1 MQPALSNQ
9 SVHSVMHFEIEFH
22 RLILFTATPAIWL
35 GCVCNVRAHNASF
48 ECLLKIGIM
57 LKWSYYNYIKRMHWK
72 SDCCGF
78 TEPLISRHTSCT
90 TTRAWDAFL
99 MPLKNVVYAPQTG
112 SFGEDLQ
119 FQIGN
124 VKRWILSFPQGEV
137 GGWGRWW
144 GGGGWWWWWCSSVK
158 LLTADVDNRA
168 HLNSHASGDIH
179 TCSQRKSTTVS
190 NI

>member
-1 MQPALSNQ
+1 MLEGTWLEQWQGVDHLKLSPDSSASSNYKRAPMQPALSNQ

-35 GCVCNVRAHNASF
+35 GCVCNVRAHNASW

-99 MPLKNVVYAPQTG
+99 MPLKKECGLCP
-112 SFGEDLQ
+112 
-119 FQIGN
+119 
-124 VKRWILSFPQGEV
+124 
-137 GGWGRWW
+137 
-144 GGGGWWWWWCSSVK
+144 
-158 LLTADVDNRA
+158 
-168 HLNSHASGDIH
+168 
-179 TCSQRKSTTVS
+179 S
-190 NI
+190 NWVLWRGFAIPNWEC